1 MFITDTRKDFF
12 DLLQHERILVVANQ
26 DVDSVCAVKILQT
39 LLQCDNVLYT
49 LVPVVGKSDLV
60 RAFTDNIG
68 HDSGVRYVV
77 MINCG
82 ATIDL
87 VDFLD
92 PPEDLI
98 IFVADSHRPIDV
110 CNAYNDGQ
118 IRLIT
123 TAQGEEEDIPEY
135 STVFRDESDN
145 EDGGSS
151 DEDKEISGD
160 DDHDENV
167 DYGNSKRRRF
177 DEKSI
182 MKRRDQ
188 RLWEE
193 QRAKILFD
201 YQQFSFVGPSTAVL
215 MYELA
220 WKMSRDNNDLLWWSI
235 IGHTE
240 QLLMLKSEVDK
251 YLIGSGNLR
260 DHVSRLNVNTSS
272 SSDGSGTGENSR
284 SVGSMKLSYQKELN
298 LNLYRHWSISESL
311 HHTIYTAAKF
321 KIWTH
326 KGKQKLSEFL
336 AELGLP
342 LVQVKQKFATMDLGI
357 RTEVRSMFE
366 EKTEKYGLEDITY
379 NSFVA
384 SFGFRHKFCAADI
397 VFAVMALLEQLQESA
412 SLPAAVASSN
422 TNDGGVGEAPPDHD
436 ATSNFLEALKSLS
449 RPHIDVLEGGIER
462 AKDRFGLVMRQV
474 QTFYDLKKVQC
485 AGPFLYA
492 VIQEGTPDS
501 KIFGHPNWLALLAH
515 ATLRQHVAVTGGKK
529 IQNLPLVVS
538 APLDP
543 TKGTCLILGV
553 PPVTDRQ
560 RRNLLGKAFEQAAK
574 RTGSRYLL
582 DYFDGSVIQLKSE
595 DRAKFFDGL
604 VSLLN

>member
-1 MFITDTRKDFF
+1 MIIKDIRKDFF
-12 DLLQHERILVVANQ
+12 DLLQYERILVVANL
-26 DVDSVCAVKILQT
+26 DVDSVCAVKILQS
-39 LLQCDNVLYT
+39 LLQCDNVQYVLE
-49 LVPVVGKSDLV
+49 PVVGKSDLI
-60 RAFTDNIG
+60 RAFEDNTG
-68 HDSGVRYVV
+68 EDSGVRYVV

-87 VDFLD
+87 VDFLS

-110 CNAYNDGQ
+110 CNAYSDGQ

-123 TAQGEEEDIPEY
+123 ASEEEEDIPEY
-135 STVFRDESDN
+135 GTIFRDESDDN
-145 EDGGSS
+145 EETGGSDEY
-151 DEDKEISGD
+151 DEDDAD

-167 DYGNSKRRRF
+167 NYGNKKRRRY

-182 MKRRDQ
+182 MKRRN
-188 RLWEE
+188 RRIWEDK
-193 QRAKILFD
+193 RAKILFD

-220 WKMSRDNNDLLWWSI
+220 WKMSRDDNDLLWWSI

-240 QLLMLKSEVDK
+240 QFVMLKSEDDK

-260 DHVSRLNVNTSS
+260 DHVSRLNITTSS
-272 SSDGSGTGENSR
+272 SSEGENSR
-284 SVGSMKLSYQKELN
+284 SIGCMKLKYQKELN
-298 LNLYRHWSISESL
+298 LHLYRHWSISESL

-357 RTEVRSMFE
+357 RTEVCSMFE
-366 EKTEKYGLEDITY
+366 EKREKYSIDEITY

-384 SFGFRHKFCAADI
+384 SFGFRHKFCAADV
-397 VFAVMALLEQLQESA
+397 VFAVLALLEQLQEAAKLGAAA
-412 SLPAAVASSN
+412 SNVSN
-422 TNDGGVGEAPPDHD
+422 VETSGEAPPNQN
-436 ATSNFLEALKSLS
+436 ATKSNFLEALKSLS
-449 RPHIDVLEGGIER
+449 RPKIDILEGGIER
-462 AKDRFGLVMRQV
+462 AKEKLGLVMRQV
-474 QTFYDLKKVQC
+474 QTFLDLRTIVC

-501 KIFGHPNWLALLAH
+501 NIFGHPNWLALLAH
-515 ATLRQHVAVTGGKK
+515 ATLRAHVTVSGGKK
-529 IQNLPLVVS
+529 TQNLPLVLS
-538 APLDP
+538 APLDT

-553 PPVTDRQ
+553 PPVTDR
-560 RRNLLGKAFEQAAK
+560 RRKNLLGKAFEQAAK
-574 RTGSRYLL
+574 RTSSRYLL
-582 DYFDGSVIQLKSE
+582 DYFDGSVIQLRSE
-595 DRAKFFDGL
+595 DSPKFFEGL
-604 VSLLN
+604 VSLLSL

>member
-1 MFITDTRKDFF
+1 MIIKDIRKDFF
-12 DLLQHERILVVANQ
+12 DLLQHERILVVANL
-26 DVDSVCAVKILQT
+26 DVDSVCAVKILQS
-39 LLQCDNVLYT
+39 LLQCDNVQYT
-49 LVPVVGKSDLV
+49 LVPVVGKSDLI
-60 RAFTDNIG
+60 RAFEDNTG
-68 HDSGVRYVV
+68 EDSGVRYVV

-87 VDFLD
+87 VDFLS

-110 CNAYNDGQ
+110 CNAYSDGQ

-123 TAQGEEEDIPEY
+123 TAEEEEDIPEY

-145 EDGGSS
+145 EEDSGGSEDY
-151 DEDKEISGD
+151 DEDDADE
-160 DDHDENV
+160 DHDENV
-167 DYGNSKRRRF
+167 DYGNKKRRRF
-177 DEKSI
+177 DENSI
-182 MKRRDQ
+182 MKRRNR
-188 RLWEE
+188 RLWED

-201 YQQFSFVGPSTAVL
+201 YQQFSFIGLSTAVL

-240 QLLMLKSEVDK
+240 QLVMLKSEVDK

-260 DHVSRLNVNTSS
+260 DHVSRLNVAPSS
-272 SSDGSGTGENSR
+272 SSEGENSR
-284 SVGSMKLSYQKELN
+284 SIGSMKLTYQKELN
-298 LNLYRHWSISESL
+298 LHLYRHWSINESL

-326 KGKQKLSEFL
+326 KGQQKLAEFL

-342 LVQVKQKFATMDLGI
+342 KVQVKQKFATMDLGI
-357 RTEVRSMFE
+357 RTEVLSMFE
-366 EKTEKYGLEDITY
+366 EKREKYALDDITY

-384 SFGFRHKFCAADI
+384 SFGFRHKFCAADV
-397 VFAVMALLEQLQESA
+397 VFAVLALLEQLQEVTKLGNAA
-412 SLPAAVASSN
+412 SNGSN
-422 TNDGGVGEAPPDHD
+422 IETSGAGEAPPNHN

-449 RPHIDVLEGGIER
+449 RPEIDVLESGIER
-462 AKDRFGLVMRQV
+462 AKDKLSLVMRQV
-474 QTFYDLKKVQC
+474 QNFLDLRTIVC

-492 VIQEGTPDS
+492 VINEGTPDS

-515 ATLRQHVAVTGGKK
+515 ATLRAHVTVSGGKK
-529 IQNLPLVVS
+529 TQSLPLVVS
-538 APLDP
+538 APLDT

-553 PPVTDRQ
+553 PPVTDR
-560 RRNLLGKAFEQAAK
+560 RRKNLLGKAFEQAAK

-582 DYFDGSVIQLKSE
+582 DYFDGSVIQLRSE

-604 VSLLN
+604 VSLLSL